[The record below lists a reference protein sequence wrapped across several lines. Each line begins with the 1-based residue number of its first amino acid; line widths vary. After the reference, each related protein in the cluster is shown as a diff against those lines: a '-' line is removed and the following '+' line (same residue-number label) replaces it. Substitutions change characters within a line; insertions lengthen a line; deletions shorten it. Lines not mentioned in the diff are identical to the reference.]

1 MHSPKNSHLEVVY
14 RILKYLKLTSGK
26 DILFKRNMKLNLE
39 VYTDADWAG
48 WVVDRRSTSAYCT
61 FLGGNLITW
70 RSKKQV
76 VVAMSIT
83 KTEFR
88 AITQGICELL
98 WVEIILD
105 NVKIKWEGKMKM
117 YCDKKLTINVA
128 HNLVQHDC
136 TKCVEIDRHFIKGKL
151 DNGLIC
157 TPYVSTER

>member
-1 MHSPKNSHLEVVY
+1 
-14 RILKYLKLTSGK
+14 
-26 DILFKRNMKLNLE
+26 
-39 VYTDADWAG
+39 
-48 WVVDRRSTSAYCT
+48 
-61 FLGGNLITW
+61 
-70 RSKKQV
+70 
-76 VVAMSIT
+76 MSIT

-88 AITQGICELL
+88 AITQGIFELL